1 MAEINE
7 KEIIDLGSI
16 QVPEKWDDVTLL
28 QFENIQR
35 YYADKD
41 KKFNVF
47 DVIDIF
53 INKEK
58 DYVMTLPAEFIEI
71 ILHKLSFLYEEYDE
85 KEPTNK
91 IVIDGEEYIV
101 NVQNKLKAGEFIAAD
116 TLLKSDKYNLAA
128 LLAIL
133 CRKNGEEY
141 DSKFENEMVE
151 DRMKM
156 FEEQPVINVL
166 PILGFFLRLGIIS
179 SGPTLLSMKIEEE
192 INRTANNIETL
203 QKNGEISKHCM
214 KSLTKKLT
222 KLKKSIK
229 HI

>member
-16 QVPEKWDDVTLL
+16 QVPEKWQDVTLL

-58 DYVMTLPAEFIEI
+58 DYVMSLPTEFIEI

-91 IVIDGEEYIV
+91 ITIDGEEYIV

-116 TLLKSDKYNLAA
+116 TMLKNDKYNLAA

-133 CRKNGEEY
+133 CRKKDEVY
-141 DSKFENEMVE
+141 DSKFENEIVE
-151 DRMKM
+151 ERMKM
-156 FEEQPVINVL
+156 FEQQPVINVL
-166 PILGFFLRLGIIS
+166 PILGFFLQLGIIS
-179 SGPTLLSMKIEEE
+179 SGPTLLSLKLEEE
-192 INRTANNIETL
+192 INRTANSIETL
-203 QKNGEISKHCM
+203 HQNGEVSKRYM
-214 KSLTKKLT
+214 KSLTKKLR
-222 KLKKSIK
+222 KLKKSIA

>member
-16 QVPEKWDDVTLL
+16 QVPEKWQDVTLL

-35 YYADKD
+35 YYADTD

-53 INKEK
+53 INKDK

-71 ILHKLSFLYEEYDE
+71 ILHKLSFLYEDLDE
-85 KEPTNK
+85 KKPTNK
-91 IVIDGEEYIV
+91 ITIDGEEYIV

-133 CRKNGEEY
+133 CRKRGEEY

-151 DRMKM
+151 ERMKL
-156 FEEQPVINVL
+156 FEQQPVTNVF
-166 PILGFFLRLGIIS
+166 PIVNFFLQCGIIS
-179 SGPTLLSMKIEEE
+179 SLPTLLSMKIEEE
-192 INRTANNIETL
+192 INLTANSIETL
-203 QKNGEISKHCM
+203 QKNGEISKSYM
-214 KSLTKKLT
+214 KWLKKRLA

-229 HI
+229 YI